1 MKLVSRKRHIFK
13 TITWRIIGTLDTMLL
28 GWLISGDPII
38 GIKVG
43 GLELFTKLILYY
55 IHERVWYNIGLGI
68 PKRKL
73 FNKLKNKQSKTK

>member
-1 MKLVSRKRHIFK
+1 M
-13 TITWRIIGTLDTMLL
+13 GTLDTMLL

-55 IHERVWYNIGLGI
+55 VHERVWYNIGLGI

-73 FNKLKNKQSKTK
+73 FNKLKNKQLKTK